1 MCDKEKYLEEGK
13 MHIII
18 KDLCAEISR
27 LYLVFN
33 TKEMDND
40 NLCFLERKHL
50 LPLLVQ
56 LSILKASFCTL

>member
-13 MHIII
+13 VHIII

-33 TKEMDND
+33 TK
-40 NLCFLERKHL
+40 
-50 LPLLVQ
+50 
-56 LSILKASFCTL
+56 